1 MHFSRFSVEDKSQP
15 YTISLNM
22 DTSLPTIAFLGTG
35 LMGGPMAQNLLKAG
49 YTLHAW
55 NRTPQK
61 AQALQPNGAIVHNSP
76 AEAVQHADILI
87 TMLKDGPAVQEV
99 IFDSN
104 VANALPPGATHI
116 DMGSI
121 SPDEAIAHCE
131 LHKELNHTYL
141 DAPVSG
147 GTIGATAGELAIM
160 VGGDPE
166 TFATCTPIFQAM
178 GSPTHI
184 GPTGTGQLTK
194 LANQVIVAI
203 TIGAVSEAFILAGAG
218 GADPAKV
225 RQALQG
231 GFASSRILSEHG
243 LRMVERNFEPGGP
256 AKFQLKD
263 LNNALK
269 AAKRHNLNLP
279 ITNLLQ
285 NLYDAMISSGSG
297 DLDHSALLTH
307 LEAIQSK

>member
-1 MHFSRFSVEDKSQP
+1 MSEHSSF
-15 YTISLNM
+15 
-22 DTSLPTIAFLGTG
+22 PTIAFIGTG
-35 LMGGPMAQNLLKAG
+35 LMGGPMARNLLKAG
-49 YTLHAW
+49 YKLHVW
-55 NRTPQK
+55 NRTPEK
-61 AQALQPNGAIVHNSP
+61 ARSLESDGAIYFPSP
-76 AEAVQHADILI
+76 ILAVANAEVLI

-99 IFDSN
+99 IFDGG
-104 VANALPPGATHI
+104 VADALPSGATHI

-131 LHKELNHTYL
+131 LHKALSHTYL

-160 VGGDPE
+160 VGGEPD
-166 TFATCTPIFQAM
+166 TFSACTPIFEAM
-178 GSPTHI
+178 GNPTHI
-184 GPTGTGQLTK
+184 GPTGSGQLTK

-231 GFASSRILSEHG
+231 GFAASRILSEHG

-269 AAKRHNLNLP
+269 SAKRLNLNLP

-285 NLYDAMISSGSG
+285 YLYDSMIKSGSG
-297 DLDHSALLTH
+297 ELDHSALITH
-307 LEAIQSK
+307 LETLQQ

>member
-1 MHFSRFSVEDKSQP
+1 MSEPS
-15 YTISLNM
+15 
-22 DTSLPTIAFLGTG
+22 SLPTIAFVGTG
-35 LMGGPMAQNLLKAG
+35 LMGGPMARNLLKAG

-55 NRTPQK
+55 NRTPEK
-61 AQALQPNGAIVHNSP
+61 AQALQSEGAIVHNSP
-76 AEAVQHADILI
+76 AEAVQTADILI

-99 IFDSN
+99 IFDGG
-104 VANALPPGATHI
+104 VANALPAGATHI

-131 LHKELNHTYL
+131 LHKELDHTYL

-160 VGGDPE
+160 VGGDSE
-166 TFATCTPIFQAM
+166 TFATCTPIFEAM
-178 GSPTHI
+178 GRPTHI

-194 LANQVIVAI
+194 LANQVIVAV

-225 RQALQG
+225 REALQG

-279 ITNLLQ
+279 VTNLLQ
-285 NLYDAMISSGSG
+285 SLYDAMIASGSG
-297 DLDHSALLTH
+297 DLDHSAMLTH
-307 LEAIQSK
+307 LESIQPK

>member
-1 MHFSRFSVEDKSQP
+1 
-15 YTISLNM
+15 M
-22 DTSLPTIAFLGTG
+22 DTSLPTIAFVGTG
-35 LMGGPMAQNLLKAG
+35 LMGGPMARNLLKAG

-55 NRTPQK
+55 NRTPEK
-61 AQALQPNGAIVHNSP
+61 AQALQSDGAIVHNSP
-76 AEAVQHADILI
+76 LEAVQHADILI

-99 IFDSN
+99 IFDGG
-104 VANALPPGATHI
+104 VANALPAGATHI

-166 TFATCTPIFQAM
+166 TFVTCTPIFQAM

-279 ITNLLQ
+279 ITQLLQ

>member
-1 MHFSRFSVEDKSQP
+1 
-15 YTISLNM
+15 M

-61 AQALQPNGAIVHNSP
+61 AQALQPHGAIVHNSP

-166 TFATCTPIFQAM
+166 TFATCTPIFLAM

-279 ITNLLQ
+279 ITQLLQ